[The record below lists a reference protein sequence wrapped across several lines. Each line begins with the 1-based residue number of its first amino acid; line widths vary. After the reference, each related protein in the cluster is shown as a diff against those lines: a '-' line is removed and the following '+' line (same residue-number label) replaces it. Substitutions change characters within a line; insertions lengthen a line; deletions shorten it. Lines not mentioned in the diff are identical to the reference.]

1 MSELVNTVLVISHK
15 VTTGTQTDMD
25 ILEAIKS
32 RRTIR
37 TFQTRVPPRS
47 LIESCL
53 EAATW
58 APSATN
64 QQPWEFI
71 VASGAELRDV
81 TDVTK
86 RHFAT
91 RIKER
96 PPFDQVPELYRK
108 RQEDVFDA
116 MNEAIR
122 EQGINV
128 QEMYAG
134 SLRFFNAPYGV
145 YFVTHK
151 THDYQ
156 YQVSVAAAIENFL
169 LAAVSHGLGTCWQGA
184 SVVCQEELKQH
195 FGLAENKVLLA
206 GVGVGYPAADAPL
219 NAFRR
224 KRATVTE
231 CTTWL

>member
-1 MSELVNTVLVISHK
+1 
-15 VTTGTQTDMD
+15 MD

-32 RRTIR
+32 RRTVR
-37 TFQTRVPPRS
+37 AFQTKVPPRS
-47 LIESCL
+47 LIETCL

-71 VASGAELRDV
+71 VASGAELQKV

-86 RHFAT
+86 RHFAA

-96 PPFDQVPELYRK
+96 PAFDQVPDHYRE
-108 RQEDVFDA
+108 RQKDVFAA
-116 MNEAIR
+116 MNQAVGD
-122 EQGINV
+122 QGV
-128 QEMYAG
+128 DTQEMYAD

-145 YFVTHK
+145 YFATYK

-169 LAAVSHGLGTCWQGA
+169 LAVVSHGLGACWQAA
-184 SVVCQEELKQH
+184 SVICQEELKQH
-195 FGLAENKVLLA
+195 LGLAEDKILLA
-206 GVGVGYPAADAPL
+206 GVGVGYPVADAPL
-219 NAFRR
+219 NNYRR
-224 KRATVTE
+224 NRATVAE
-231 CTTWL
+231 CTTWLGC

>member
-1 MSELVNTVLVISHK
+1 
-15 VTTGTQTDMD
+15 MD
-25 ILEAIKS
+25 TLEAIKT

-37 TFQTRVPPRS
+37 TFQTKVPPRS
-47 LIESCL
+47 LIETCL

-58 APSATN
+58 APNATN

-71 VASGAELRDV
+71 VAFGDALRKV

-86 RHFAT
+86 RHFAA

-96 PPFDQVPELYRK
+96 PPFDQVPDHYRE
-108 RQEDVFDA
+108 RQEDVFEA
-116 MNEAIR
+116 MNQAIR
-122 EQGINV
+122 DQGISV

-145 YFVTHK
+145 YFVTRK

-169 LAAVSHGLGTCWQGA
+169 LAVVSHGLGACWQGA
-184 SVVCQEELKQH
+184 SVVCLEELKRH
-195 FGLAENKVLLA
+195 FGLAESKVLLA
-206 GVGVGYPAADAPL
+206 GVGVGYPDADAPL
-219 NAFRR
+219 NKFRR
-224 KRATVTE
+224 NRTTVAE
-231 CTTWL
+231 CTTWLD